1 MLVFDP
7 ATMNVTRFTLAI
19 GLVNGGYYEMARA
32 EILSQIGRDFGQ
44 LSAEQTKQIE
54 KLPVPQLESLAEA
67 LLDFDGLADLEVWLA
82 EV

>member
-1 MLVFDP
+1 
-7 ATMNVTRFTLAI
+7 
-19 GLVNGGYYEMARA
+19 MARA

-54 KLPVPQLESLAEA
+54 KLPVPQLKSLAEA

>member
-19 GLVNGGYYEMARA
+19 GLVKEGYYEMARA
-32 EILSQIGRDFGQ
+32 EILSQIGRNFGQ

-54 KLPVPQLESLAEA
+54 ELPVPQLGSLAEA
-67 LLDFDGLADLEVWLA
+67 LLDFDGLADLDIWLA

>member
-7 ATMNVTRFTLAI
+7 ATMNVTRFTLAR

-32 EILSQIGRDFGQ
+32 EILSRIGRDFGQ
-44 LSAEQTKQIE
+44 LSAEQTEQIR

-67 LLDFDGLADLEVWLA
+67 LLDFDRLADLEVWLA

>member
-1 MLVFDP
+1 M
-7 ATMNVTRFTLAI
+7 
-19 GLVNGGYYEMARA
+19 G
-32 EILSQIGRDFGQ
+32 
-44 LSAEQTKQIE
+44 